1 MSRFLREN
9 WLLIALSL
17 AAAAIA
23 VVWLLVRADG
33 TGGVYPIY

>member
-9 WLLIALSL
+9 WLLLAVSL
-17 AAAAIA
+17 AVA
-23 VVWLLVRADG
+23 VMAVAWLLVRADG